1 MDFAFFIAGLV
12 LGGLF
17 VGFAMTMYLS
27 DHDQ

>member
-17 VGFAMTMYLS
+17 VGFAVTMYLS
-27 DHDQ
+27 DDR